1 MGLTSIKALLV
12 SEDLLNTVVGGAV
25 GNGSSM
31 WRTMQHCVI
40 EAAGLLCGASATDL
54 SVPRASNADSI
65 RGKRQ
70 IFKKQQQ
77 QKKLNFFSVY

>member
-1 MGLTSIKALLV
+1 MGLTSIKVPLV

-31 WRTMQHCVI
+31 LRTMQHCVI
-40 EAAGLLCGASATDL
+40 EAAGLFLFLGHLCGASANDL

-65 RGKRQ
+65 
-70 IFKKQQQ
+70 
-77 QKKLNFFSVY
+77 